1 MIIQSN
7 IVAMNN
13 MTQLTRTNQNI
24 KKSAERLS
32 SGYRINRA
40 ADDAAGLAVSE
51 KKRSQI
57 RGLIRA
63 AKNAEDGI
71 SFVQTADGAMSETAN
86 ILHRMRELTIQS
98 LNDVNTDQDRAFMQM
113 EFDELQSEID
123 RIGRQ
128 TEFNKKNVFEEY
140 ADT

>member
-63 AKNAEDGI
+63 AKNAEDGVG
-71 SFVQTADGAMSETAN
+71 FVQTAE
-86 ILHRMRELTIQS
+86 
-98 LNDVNTDQDRAFMQM
+98 
-113 EFDELQSEID
+113 
-123 RIGRQ
+123 IGRASCR
-128 TEFNKKNVFEEY
+128 ERVY
-140 ADT
+140 VLV